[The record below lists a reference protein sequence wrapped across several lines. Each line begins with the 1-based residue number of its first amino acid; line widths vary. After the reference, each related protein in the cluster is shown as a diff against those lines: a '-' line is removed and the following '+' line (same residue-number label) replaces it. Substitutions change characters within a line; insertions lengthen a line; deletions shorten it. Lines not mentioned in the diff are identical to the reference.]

1 MASFFRVLCLLMMA
15 LPAIPQTVGKVI
27 VIIGPPGAGK
37 TTQTDILK
45 KQMGMAVVSADDLIE
60 QNRQLFQKYRQSN
73 IQGMEP
79 RVDPVLNK
87 LVEEKLK
94 STDLSKGVILDGY
107 PGAKV
112 HGDYLTKL
120 GQDLGLPKAI
130 VPHLVVPD
138 EVVRK
143 RLKSRNVNEVE
154 QQLKDYHREWDFA
167 RVYFPEADI
176 REIDGTKKPGAVA
189 KEIRNIL
196 KK

>member
-1 MASFFRVLCLLMMA
+1 MASFHTFLCLLLLA
-15 LPAIPQTVGKVI
+15 LPAVAQTAGQVI
-27 VIIGPPGAGK
+27 VMIGPPGAGK

-45 KQMGMAVVSADDLIE
+45 KQMGMAVVSADELIE
-60 QNRQLFQKYRQSN
+60 QNRQVFQKYRQSN

-94 STDLSKGVILDGY
+94 GTDLSKGLILDGY

-120 GQDLGLPKAI
+120 GQDLGLPKPI
-130 VPHLVVPD
+130 VIHLLVPD

-143 RLKSRNVNEVE
+143 RLKKQSANDVE
-154 QQLKDYHREWDFA
+154 QALKDYHREWDFA

-176 REIDGTKKPGAVA
+176 REIDGTKKSGTVA
-189 KEIRNIL
+189 KEIRKIL

>member
-1 MASFFRVLCLLMMA
+1 MASFRGNLCLLLLA
-15 LPAIPQTVGKVI
+15 LPAMAQTAGQVI
-27 VIIGPPGAGK
+27 VMIGPPGAGK
-37 TTQTDILK
+37 TTQTGILK
-45 KQMGMAVVSADDLIE
+45 KEKGMAVVSVDELIE
-60 QNRQLFQKYRQSN
+60 QNRQAFQKYRQSN

-79 RVDPVLNK
+79 RVDPVLNR

-94 STDLSKGVILDGY
+94 ATDLSKGVILDGY

-120 GQDLGLPKAI
+120 GQDLGLPKPI
-130 VPHLVVPD
+130 VIHLQVPD

-143 RLKSRNVNEVE
+143 RLKSRNANEVE

-176 REIDGTKKPGAVA
+176 REIDGTKKPGNVA
-189 KEIRNIL
+189 KEIRKIL